1 MGHKYKDKYI
11 SIKDIYVKIKSAFCK
26 NITYKTYY
34 SIIKR
39 FFEILVRD
47 AVQRERK
54 VYLPNNMGYV
64 FVEEKPHSRAFH
76 VRVDN
81 EATKKEGKIVKY
93 RVPILDDYYKKLIW
107 TRPTVYRSC
116 KLIPLRY
123 TKEIINKH

>member
-1 MGHKYKDKYI
+1 MGYRYKDKYI
-11 SIKDIYVKIKSAFCK
+11 SLKDIYVKIKLVFCK

-39 FFEILVRD
+39 FFEILVGD
-47 AVQRERK
+47 AVERNRK
-54 VYLPNNMGYV
+54 VCLPNNMGYV
-64 FVEEKPHSRAFH
+64 CVEEKPHSRAFH

-81 EATKKEGKIVKY
+81 EATKKAGKIVKY

-107 TRPTVYRSC
+107 ARPTKYRSC
-116 KLIPLRY
+116 KLMPLRY